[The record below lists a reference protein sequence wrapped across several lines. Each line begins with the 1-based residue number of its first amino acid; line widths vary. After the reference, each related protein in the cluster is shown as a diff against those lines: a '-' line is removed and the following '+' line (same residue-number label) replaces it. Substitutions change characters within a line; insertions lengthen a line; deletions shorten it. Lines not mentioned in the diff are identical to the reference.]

1 MLPKT
6 KNFFFSDKAAR
17 IEIKRLPN
25 GELALTDGTDYR
37 STPLRDYKVYKNKE
51 GMDYSLYRI
60 HGVENIENIYISS
73 VLSNS
78 QYACICE
85 SIIFLK

>member
-1 MLPKT
+1 
-6 KNFFFSDKAAR
+6 
-17 IEIKRLPN
+17 
-25 GELALTDGTDYR
+25 
-37 STPLRDYKVYKNKE
+37 
-51 GMDYSLYRI
+51 MDYSLYRI

-85 SIIFLK
+85 SIIFLKWWVDINNSECKISKDIYEIVKNPVLLIDLRNVPGLGR